1 MAGVI
6 GVIVWYS
13 RLLGQYW
20 LRGDTLL
27 MGFALAQAQRWLGKR
42 REDLSDIDQDFINQ
56 SGAQQRAIGLRFAI
70 LFMFVTS
77 WTILINRTGGIC
89 LIFCSGR
96 PPFLPSQLRMSG
108 CSTSAPLGLG
118 PSRVRDALRT
128 FVPDGINE
136 YAP

>member
-1 MAGVI
+1 MVSVLGFSLLGYLTSVFAVHPIVARYHSSSIAVLVMLLAMAGVI

-42 REDLSDIDQDFINQ
+42 REDLSASDQDFINQ

-77 WTILINRTGGIC
+77 WTILNKRYWQH
-89 LIFCSGR
+89 F
-96 PPFLPSQLRMSG
+96 F
-108 CSTSAPLGLG
+108 
-118 PSRVRDALRT
+118 
-128 FVPDGINE
+128 
-136 YAP
+136 